1 MDDAMTTY
9 SHLTELTIA
18 AGLLLGLF
26 AAIEAGYRLG
36 LRHVA
41 AKGNA
46 PSGGQVGAI
55 QGAMLGL
62 LGLLLG
68 FSFAGAASRF
78 VDRQDLI
85 VQEANAIGT
94 TYLRADLLPD
104 PHASQVRHILAEYV
118 AHRLEASHHIAAGL
132 GLDVNAK
139 ATALHARLW
148 QAARAGSLA
157 RPELTKVVL
166 DPVNEVI
173 DLHSTRV
180 ASGRKHLPLVVLG
193 LLIACSLLSMGVI
206 GYGCGVS
213 AGGRWPW
220 LNGSLAILIA
230 AALWTTIDLDHPRAG
245 LIRLS
250 DEPLQQLKLELTH
263 SEAKQ

>member
-1 MDDAMTTY
+1 MTTY
-9 SHLTELTIA
+9 SHMTELAIA

-26 AAIEAGYRLG
+26 AALEAGYRLG
-36 LRHVA
+36 LRLA
-41 AKGNA
+41 SRGNA

-78 VDRQDLI
+78 IDRQDLI
-85 VQEANAIGT
+85 VREANAIGT

-104 PHASQVRHILAEYV
+104 PFASQVRHILAEYV
-118 AHRLEASHHIAAGL
+118 AHRLKASQHTATGL
-132 GLDVNAK
+132 GPTVEAEV
-139 ATALHARLW
+139 AAIHTRLW
-148 QAARAGSLA
+148 QAAKDGSLA
-157 RPELTKVVL
+157 RPEMTKVVL

-173 DLHSTRV
+173 DLHSTRMS
-180 ASGRKHLPLVVLG
+180 AGRKHLPFVVLG

-206 GYGCGVS
+206 GYGCGLS

-250 DEPLQQLKLELTH
+250 DKPLQELNLKP
-263 SEAKQ
+263 SPPGAQPR